1 MGYGVEPNDI
11 SQYSNGLD
19 QEVWIHT
26 TPLSSTYRTPR
37 TRAFSILN
45 LSGTSPSATISA
57 VGDTVVQSLYRD
69 TTPTPLPSKLANG
82 MRLKTFDGQVLVVDA
97 TGQPLD
103 PATGTRFIP
112 QGSTYLNVKP
122 LTRLL
127 VTGALAS
134 AVNPYTDIIYTD
146 YLQMYSVESGD
157 LDNTASSISY
167 RNIQAGAYK
176 VQAKQSIEGK
186 LNLKGYTTRTDTM
199 MRLLRQIANRTDQW
213 VYIRLIFPDH
223 ECVEAP
229 YHVLGTKRSFKVDDP
244 YMCDFNFVM
253 AGDPVIYD
261 MTPG

>member
-19 QEVWIHT
+19 QEVWIHP
-26 TPLSSTYRTPR
+26 TPLSAIYQKPI
-37 TRAFSILN
+37 TRAFSVFNGSNTNPGLTSVMLASNSI
-45 LSGTSPSATISA
+45 GTPNPSAIPHGTRMI
-57 VGDTVVQSLYRD
+57 TRD
-69 TTPTPLPSKLANG
+69 
-82 MRLKTFDGQVLVVDA
+82 RQVLVVDA
-97 TGQPLD
+97 SAQPLD
-103 PATGTRFIP
+103 ATTGTRYVP
-112 QGSTYLNVKP
+112 VGSLELPIKAT
-122 LTRLL
+122 TRGM
-127 VTGALAS
+127 VYGAA
-134 AVNPYTDIIYTD
+134 APNYTDVLYAD

-157 LDNTASSISY
+157 LDNTASAISY

-199 MRLLRQIANRTDQW
+199 MRLLRRIANRTDQW

-229 YHVLGTKRSFKVDDP
+229 YHVLGNKRSFKVDDP